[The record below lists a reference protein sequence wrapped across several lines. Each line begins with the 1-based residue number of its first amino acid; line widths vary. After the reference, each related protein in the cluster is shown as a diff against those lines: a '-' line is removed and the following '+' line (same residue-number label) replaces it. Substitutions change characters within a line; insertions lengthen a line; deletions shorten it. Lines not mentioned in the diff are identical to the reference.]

1 MVLSCGLVYECIVCQ
16 SRHVVKMQYLLHK
29 VFRSRYFSPYCHY
42 REFAL
47 SHDTPSPAA
56 AGVALGGGGPHGHS
70 GNIEQGGIR
79 KGLTKS
85 AMSARAAAAG
95 GGAGSWGAARGQGGP
110 GSVYSEILL
119 CMLWNF
125 KRTLASPK

>member
-47 SHDTPSPAA
+47 SHDTPAPPV

-70 GNIEQGGIR
+70 GNIKVEDQGKAQLNPPYQHERPLLVGVP
-79 KGLTKS
+79 
-85 AMSARAAAAG
+85 
-95 GGAGSWGAARGQGGP
+95 GP
-110 GSVYSEILL
+110 GEQRVV
-119 CMLWNF
+119 
-125 KRTLASPK
+125 RVVQV